1 MVAGA
6 VRQMRVVASGVVA
19 LAIAGFCLASGWIDA
34 ALLVLAL
41 GFAAVALLS
50 PERRGWTAAGFLYAG
65 SAEMASILVRLDQVY
80 GFVALILILLVVW
93 VTDIGGYFAGR
104 GLGGPKLW
112 PRVSPKKT
120 WAGAIGGV
128 AASLAVSGGVA
139 AVGLG
144 RPGPFLLLGAAPPR
158 GLPAGGLF
166 WSAGKRPFRVHAVKA
181 II

>member
-120 WAGAIGGV
+120 WAGAIGGFV
-128 AASLAVSGGVA
+128 GGPAESGGVFPLW
-139 AVGLG
+139 LG
-144 RPGPFLLLGAAPPR
+144 KAGPPLLIGGAPSVVLHAR
-158 GLPAGGLF
+158 ELF
-166 WSAGKRPFRVHAVKA
+166 
-181 II
+181 